1 MQTRSIKN
9 RKGDT
14 SRTSSQG
21 RKESSGGRL
30 TKKKGS
36 PDRNENTKNQVK
48 EEKPRKLRVPAK
60 AIVR

>member
-1 MQTRSIKN
+1 MQSQSTKN

-21 RKESSGGRL
+21 RKQSSGGRL

-36 PDRNENTKNQVK
+36 PDINEDTKNQVK
-48 EEKPRKLRVPAK
+48 EEKSKKLKVPAR
-60 AIVR
+60 AIMK